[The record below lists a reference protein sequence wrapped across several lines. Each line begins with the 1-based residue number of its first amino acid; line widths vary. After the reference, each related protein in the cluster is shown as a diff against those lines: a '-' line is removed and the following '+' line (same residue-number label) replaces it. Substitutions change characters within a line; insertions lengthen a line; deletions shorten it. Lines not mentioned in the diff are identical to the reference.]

1 MPSLPGKRQFYLRH
15 RIAMKASDF
24 QEGSLSPQEYADL
37 IRQRLENGPPPTAIL
52 RLAAISTKEEQ

>member
-1 MPSLPGKRQFYLRH
+1 
-15 RIAMKASDF
+15 MKASNF
-24 QEGSLSPQEYADL
+24 QEGSPGPEEYADS